1 MLQYQW
7 PPTDFDANLI
17 LKSVWQ
23 VVSVGATTLYQ
34 LVSLSTSHFVNK
46 DAAYLQLLCMRALSY
61 TSDTRSSG
69 SKYLP
74 MADS

>member
-17 LKSVWQ
+17 LKSVCQ

-34 LVSLSTSHFVNK
+34 LVSLPTSHPVNK
-46 DAAYLQLLCMRALSY
+46 DAA
-61 TSDTRSSG
+61 
-69 SKYLP
+69 
-74 MADS
+74 